1 MQFSLFRTPPMPR
14 RRSPICGESV
24 SSKTVNVHDL
34 IPELQ
39 PYATA
44 LFSLEDQAGIRWQL
58 TSTLRTFSQ
67 QAQLYR
73 QFLAGNRAY
82 PAAPPGTSAHEFG
95 YAFDMITAEQTDVL
109 DLGAVWR
116 SWGGRWNENDN
127 IHFEYPGFQVPRF
140 RHGAKYDPYA
150 ERFVPCVAVAV
161 SPVASIAEAVS
172 PSAKES
178 PIVHYAAHPLEAARY
193 VLEEWTDPAIAWWV
207 NLLSGRS

>member
-1 MQFSLFRTPPMPR
+1 M
-14 RRSPICGESV
+14 
-24 SSKTVNVHDL
+24 NVLDL

-39 PYATA
+39 PYASA
-44 LFSLEDQAGIRWQL
+44 LFSLADEAGIRWQL
-58 TSTLRTFSQ
+58 TSTVRTFSQ
-67 QAQLYR
+67 QSQLYR
-73 QFLAGNRAY
+73 QFLAGKRAY

-95 YAFDMITAEQTDVL
+95 YAFDMITSDHADL
-109 DLGAVWR
+109 ADLGTVWR
-116 SWGGRWNENDN
+116 SWGGRWNENDD

-150 ERFVPCVAVAV
+150 ELFVPGVAGAV
-161 SPVASIAEAVS
+161 STGASIAEAVS

-178 PIVHYAAHPLEAARY
+178 SIVHYAAHPLEAARY